1 MTRLLL
7 PLLCF
12 ALLSPG
18 QTRVWL
24 DADTAN
30 EIDDLYALTRALTA
44 PGLTVVGLSSTQWKH
59 SPVAEGNTL
68 EASQH
73 LNEALLGLLGK
84 GGVPAHRGS
93 MVPVYWWGRDRI
105 AYSGA
110 AYHLMLEARATR
122 PGEKLT
128 VVALGALTN
137 VASAIMMDPAIAAR
151 LRLYWL
157 GAEIRNGVW
166 DKSEFN
172 CLNDIHALNEVLNAK
187 DLEMFVMPT
196 TIARQLTFDY
206 EDTAARLGEHG
217 RIGRFLLDRW
227 NRHSPGADRWIMWDL
242 AAVEWLLNPSL
253 VESAMMQT
261 PPENTRRQ
269 VRAATAIDVEAMRA
283 AFWKAIH
290 SALPRQGPARR

>member
-1 MTRLLL
+1 MIRLLL
-7 PLLCF
+7 PLLCT
-12 ALLSPG
+12 ALVLPA

-44 PGLTVVGLSSTQWKH
+44 PGVTIVGLSSTQWKH
-59 SPVAEGNTL
+59 SPVAEGDTL

-110 AYHLMLEARATR
+110 SYQLMLEARKTP

-137 VASAIMMDPAIAAR
+137 VASAIMTDPAIAAR

-157 GAEIRNGVW
+157 GAEIRDGVW

-187 DLEMFVMPT
+187 DLEMSVMPT
-196 TIARQLTFDY
+196 TVARQLTFDY
-206 EDTAARLGEHG
+206 EDTAARLKDLG
-217 RIGRFLLDRW
+217 RAGRFLLDRW
-227 NRHSPGADRWIMWDL
+227 DRHSPGASRWIMWDL

-253 VESAMMQT
+253 VESTMIQT
-261 PPENTRRQ
+261 PPENTHRQ
-269 VRAATAIDVEAMRA
+269 VRAATAIDVDGMRA
-283 AFWKAIH
+283 AFWKA
-290 SALPRQGPARR
+290 LRQQLSH